1 MADFE
6 RFKEKYDLRGC
17 RTYASESQLYII
29 EMFTRCLKLEI
40 RL

>member
-17 RTYASESQLYII
+17 RTYASEPQLYILYKDV
-29 EMFTRCLKLEI
+29 RDA
-40 RL
+40 